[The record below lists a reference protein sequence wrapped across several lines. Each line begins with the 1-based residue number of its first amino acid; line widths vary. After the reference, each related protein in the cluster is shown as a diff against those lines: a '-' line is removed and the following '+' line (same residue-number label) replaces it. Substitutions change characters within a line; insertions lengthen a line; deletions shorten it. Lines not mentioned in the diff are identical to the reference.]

1 MAQPHFQDHVTS
13 HGCAGFRAIPRR
25 AALQVGSF
33 GALGLSLG
41 DFFRIRAARGEA
53 STDAYSAVAGQGKLP
68 EKIKSVIQLNL
79 GGGFPQHESFD
90 PKPEAPVEYRGSF
103 GVVKTKN
110 GDIFSDNLPM
120 SAAIADK
127 FTVIRSMV
135 GKIPDHG
142 LATYH
147 LSTGYTP
154 TAVIDFPSM
163 GSIISHELGPRGL
176 LPPYIAVPNRGAYF
190 GGTGFLSSTYGPF
203 ELGADPGQSSDPAQR
218 KNFKVRDFSLP
229 EGVPLDRFDRRH
241 AARRLIEKRIRSLE
255 ADPATLDKM
264 DGFYGK
270 AYELL
275 TSADAQ
281 KAFTFEGETEETF
294 ELYGSAVTGG
304 LRGPDNKY
312 HPKGLAERLIMARRL
327 VEAGTRF
334 VTVNY
339 GSWDCHIDC
348 KRACLDQMA
357 PLDHAISGLV
367 TDLDRR
373 GLLDTTLFWVTSEF
387 GRTPKIN
394 KDSGRDHWARCYS
407 NLIAGGGFHQGLIYG
422 ASDSTAAEPAR
433 DAVPLEDLM
442 FTIYHQMGI
451 DADKE
456 LVAFGTRP
464 IEIIKDGHLVKGLI
478 A

>member
-1 MAQPHFQDHVTS
+1 MAQPHHQAHVTS
-13 HGCAGFRAIPRR
+13 HGCDGFRAIPRR

-53 STDAYSAVAGQGKLP
+53 STDAYSTVAGQGKLP
-68 EKIKSVIQLNL
+68 EKIKAVIQLTL

-110 GDIFSDNLPM
+110 GDIFSDNLPKA
-120 SAAIADK
+120 AAIADK

-142 LATYH
+142 LASYH

-154 TAVIDFPSM
+154 TAVIDYPAM

-176 LPPYIAVPNRGAYF
+176 LPPYIAVPTRAAYG
-190 GGTGFLSSTYGPF
+190 GGTGFLSSSYGAY

-229 EGVPLDRFDRRH
+229 EGFPIDRFDRRH

-255 ADPATLDKM
+255 ADPTTLDTM

-281 KAFTFEGETEETF
+281 KAFTFEGETDETF

-304 LRGPDNKY
+304 LRGPDGKY
-312 HPKGLAERLIMARRL
+312 HPTGLAERLIIARRL

-339 GSWDCHIDC
+339 GAWDCHIDC

-357 PLDHAISGLV
+357 PLDHAIAGLV

-373 GLLDTTLFWVTSEF
+373 GLLDSTLFWVTSEF

-407 NLIAGGGFHQGLIYG
+407 NLLAGGGFQQGLIYG
-422 ASDSTAAEPAR
+422 ASDATAAEPAR

-464 IEIIKDGHLVKGLI
+464 IEIIKDGRLVKGLI